1 MRYEFSNQYLK
12 TTESKSIMKTS
23 RLTKGNDQNENW
35 KKLDELIRLQQ
46 FAIALE
52 LLKIGVTQQQM
63 AKSLGVSKTT
73 INNMLKGISIE
84 K

>member
-1 MRYEFSNQYLK
+1 
-12 TTESKSIMKTS
+12 MKTN
-23 RLTKGNDQNENW
+23 RLTKENERNEDSE
-35 KKLDELIRLQQ
+35 KLDELIRLQQ
-46 FAIALE
+46 FSIALE
-52 LLKIGVTQQQM
+52 LLKIGSTQQQM

>member
-1 MRYEFSNQYLK
+1 
-12 TTESKSIMKTS
+12 MKTS